1 MTTILATP
9 AGRPRP
15 ILGDAAAPAPTDLA
29 AAVAAG
35 AFAALRAVVG
45 DLGPTGT
52 VATIAASGLRGRGGA
67 GYPAG
72 DKWRAVAGAADPVR
86 YVVANGYEADP
97 AQSTNRVL
105 METRPF
111 AVVEGI
117 AIAALAVGARDAV
130 IAVRAEYAHAVR
142 SLEAAVFAAEE
153 AGFLGADVLRS
164 GRDVAV
170 TVRTV
175 QGAYMLGEETVLL
188 LALEGKRG
196 QPEQRPPYPTERG
209 LFGHPTLVHNVAT
222 LATVPW
228 IVLHG
233 ADAFRAIGDPEAP
246 GTVLVQV
253 SGAVASPGIAEVPT
267 GTTLRELIDLAGGVA
282 AGRTFKAVLVGGPS
296 GGLLPAELLDTPY
309 SFDALRATG
318 AHVGSGGV
326 VIVDERACIVDLARL
341 LVRYGADEACGKTIP
356 CRIGLRRLAEIGQR
370 YADGTAR
377 PTDPKLLVDLADD
390 CAASALCDHERL
402 APSPLRTAM
411 RYFGPEIDDHILRG
425 VCPAGVCSPIRLS
438 AAANGR

>member
-1 MTTILATP
+1 M
-9 AGRPRP
+9 
-15 ILGDAAAPAPTDLA
+15 
-29 AAVAAG
+29 
-35 AFAALRAVVG
+35 VG

-67 GYPAG
+67 GFPAG
-72 DKWRAVAGAADPVR
+72 AKWRAVASAGDPVR

-97 AQSTNRVL
+97 AQSTNRHL

-111 AVVEGI
+111 AVVEGA
-117 AIAALAVGARDAV
+117 AIAALAIGAREAI
-130 IAVRAEYAHAVR
+130 IAVRAEYADAVR
-142 SLEAAVFAAEE
+142 ALESAAFAAEE
-153 AGFLGADVLRS
+153 AGFLGTDVLGS

-170 TVRTV
+170 TIRTV

-188 LALEGKRG
+188 KALEGKRG
-196 QPEQRPPYPTERG
+196 QPEQRPPYPSERG
-209 LFGHPTLVHNVAT
+209 LFGHPTLVHNVVT

-233 ADAFRAIGDPEAP
+233 ADAFRAIGDPDTP
-246 GTVLVQV
+246 GTLLVQV
-253 SGAVASPGIAEVPT
+253 SGAVATPGIAEIAT
-267 GTTLRELIDLAGGVA
+267 GTTLRQILDLAGGVA
-282 AGRTFKAVLVGGPS
+282 AGHTFKAALVGGPT
-296 GGLLPAELLDTPY
+296 GGLLPEELLDTPY
-309 SFDALRATG
+309 TFGALRDAG
-318 AHVGSGGV
+318 AHVGSGAV
-326 VIVDERACIVDLARL
+326 VIADETTCIVDLARL

-402 APSPLRTAM
+402 APGPLRTAM

-425 VCPAGVCSPIRLS
+425 ICPAGVCSPIRV
-438 AAANGR
+438 AAAAHGR